1 MSTALKNYTGKKY
14 YNGTALREIGAP
26 WNCVLSERSDGKSL
40 WWLKECVID
49 YFKDGKMFAYVRRF
63 DEDIKPKNVNRYFED
78 ENFLD
83 WLKKGTGYDGITCVQ
98 DALYLYNLGET
109 GKTVKGPKIGYSF
122 ALNIAQK
129 RYKSLHYDG
138 VYNILFEEFI
148 TDGAGASAGVVGGYI
163 YNEFQVFNHL
173 ISTICRNKDF
183 RVIMLGN
190 TIGRDCPYLKEM
202 GINLFSTKPGQIYQ
216 NNLLQENGNKILC
229 AFDYVEPKEK
239 TSLFFGKAEKTI
251 VKGAWD
257 VNEVPHLFFRL
268 EDAELIYTCV
278 FVSEELRNAYKI
290 RVIFY
295 DDNKYMYVY
304 PLQYEDVNYQHYDV
318 FTDTPD
324 FERKRFIHPE
334 KRRHERMR
342 MLWKA
347 GRVLYSDNLCGTEFR
362 RAMKKYNPFI

>member
-1 MSTALKNYTGKKY
+1 MIALKNYTGKKF
-14 YNGTALREIGAP
+14 YNGTELREIGAP

-40 WWLKECVID
+40 WWLKEFVID
-49 YFKDGKMFAYVRRF
+49 FFKDQKMFAYIRRF

-78 ENFLD
+78 VNFLD
-83 WLKKGTGYDGITCVQ
+83 WLKKGAGFDGIVCMQ
-98 DALYLYNLGET
+98 DALYLYNLRET
-109 GKTVKGPKIGYSF
+109 GKVVKGPKVGYAF

-138 VYNILFEEFI
+138 VYNIMFEEFI
-148 TDGAGASAGVVGGYI
+148 TDGTGISGGYI
-163 YNEFQVFNHL
+163 ENEFQVFNHL
-173 ISTICRNKDF
+173 ISSICRNNAF
-183 RVIMLGN
+183 RVVMLGN

-202 GINLFSTKPGQIYQ
+202 GVNLFSTKPGKIYQ
-216 NNLLQENGNKILC
+216 NNLLQENGNKVLC
-229 AFDYVEPKEK
+229 AFDFVEPKEK

-257 VNEVPHLFFRL
+257 VNEVPHLWFRL
-268 EDAELIYTCV
+268 QDAELLYTCV
-278 FVSEELRNAYKI
+278 FVSEELRNAYKVK
-290 RVIFY
+290 VIFY

-304 PLQYEDVNYQHYDV
+304 PLDYEDVNYQHYDV
-318 FTDTPD
+318 FADTPD

-334 KRRHERMR
+334 KKRHERMR
-342 MLWKA
+342 ACWKS